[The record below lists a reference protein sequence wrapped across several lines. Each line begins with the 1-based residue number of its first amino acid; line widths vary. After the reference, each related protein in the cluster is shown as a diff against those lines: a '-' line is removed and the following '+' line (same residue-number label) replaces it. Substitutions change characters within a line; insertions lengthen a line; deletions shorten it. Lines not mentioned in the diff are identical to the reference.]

1 MHRTSIVQPI
11 RDLAGHKSLWP
22 ALALALIFFVS
33 ACSSDD
39 PTPTTEPTVV
49 PTTPPTVASV
59 PSSTPVTEIEPSGG
73 LQEPEQEWIVRT
85 DNEEVDAILAT
96 PDLGPGT
103 RRFAMVLTDKSAGI
117 VAFPVVQVASYRYPD
132 GEDSLDNRE
141 GPIETSR
148 ARYFPFPY
156 GTRGIHVT
164 ELTFDEIGT
173 WGVEARIP
181 RPDGSVATV
190 EVITEVHERT
200 MSVDVGEIPP
210 LSVSRTL
217 EDVYHVS
224 ELTTG
229 SSRDESLYQ
238 ISVADAL
245 QNGKPTV
252 IVFASPAFCTNA
264 VCGPQVEV
272 LGNLSRSYPGQANYV
287 HIDLFTNPQE
297 IQGDLS
303 RAMPTPLLSEWGLVS
318 QEWTFVMGGDGKV
331 IGRFENFVPQEE
343 LEPVL
348 VSIFD
353 AEGVQPET
361 GPTPVPPTATP
372 ELPTFG
378 EVVPEPTSEPDD
390 SASDA
395 ATGPQFQITGATLW
409 REVYDKFNETEQQCI
424 RNELGDEQMAFVLGQ
439 RVAAEGEP
447 GEWEN
452 SLFECLETETVRA
465 MFEST
470 TLGALGDQLSEAGVT
485 CVKEL
490 IAGSDVKAVIAGEL
504 PDADPENI
512 AVAGKYFAGM
522 IACSLAD
529 QVGSSEASNAGEQC
543 IADLFESTDFAQVY
557 IGGRPDATPEE
568 SSQFQGFMGEL
579 LTCFSEITLPEPQ

>member
-1 MHRTSIVQPI
+1 MHRTSIVEST
-11 RDLAGHKSLWP
+11 RHLVGHKLLWP
-22 ALALALIFFVS
+22 ALALALIALVS
-33 ACSSDD
+33 ACSSAD
-39 PTPTTEPTVV
+39 PTVTTEPTAE
-49 PTTPPTVASV
+49 PTTPPTVAIV
-59 PSSTPVTEIEPSGG
+59 PSSTPVTQAEPTGG

-85 DNEEVDAILAT
+85 DDEEVDAILAT

-103 RRFAMVLTDKSAGI
+103 RRFAMVLTDKSGI

-141 GPIETSR
+141 GPVETSR

-173 WGVEARIP
+173 WGVEASVP

-190 EVITEVHERT
+190 EIITEVHERT

-217 EDVYHVS
+217 DDVYHVS

-272 LGNLSRSYPGQANYV
+272 LSNLSRSYPGQANYV

-331 IGRFENFVPQEE
+331 IGRFENFVPQDE

-353 AEGVQPET
+353 AEGVQSSAAPNT
-361 GPTPVPPTATP
+361 VPPTATP
-372 ELPTFG
+372 EIP
-378 EVVPEPTSEPDD
+378 PSQ
-390 SASDA
+390 A
-395 ATGPQFQITGATLW
+395 ATEPQFQITGATLW
-409 REVYDKFNETEQQCI
+409 RTVFDKFNETEQQCI
-424 RNELGDEQMAFVLGQ
+424 RNELGEEQMAFVLGQ
-439 RVAAEGEP
+439 RVAAAGEP
-447 GEWEN
+447 SEWED
-452 SLFECLETETVRA
+452 SLFGCLEADTVRA

-470 TLGALGDQLSEAGVT
+470 TLGALGDQLSDAGVT
-485 CVKEL
+485 CIKDL
-490 IAGSDVKAVIAGEL
+490 IAESDVKAVIAGER
-504 PDADPENI
+504 PDAAPETI
-512 AVAGKYFAGM
+512 AVAGEYFAGM
-522 IACSLAD
+522 MACSLAD
-529 QVGSSEASNAGEQC
+529 QVGSSGVLNQSEQC
-543 IADLFESTDFAQVY
+543 IADLFEATDFAQIY
-557 IGGRPDATPEE
+557 LGGRPDASPEE
-568 SSQFQGFMGEL
+568 ALQFQGFMGAL
-579 LTCFSEITLPEPQ
+579 LNCFSDFPLSEPQ